1 MNWLQKIKV
10 LAAVMF
16 LFCFLVSASLSSC
29 TNKGQ
34 SEDKEATEHPEGDKA
49 NEHPEG
55 DKANEHPEKAD
66 SVQQTPQ

>member
-1 MNWLQKIKV
+1 MNWLKKIKV

-16 LFCFLVSASLSSC
+16 LFCFLVSASLTSC

-34 SEDKEATEHPEGDKA
+34 AEEKEATEHPAEEKA
-49 NEHPEG
+49 EHPEG

-66 SVQQTPQ
+66 SVQQAPQ